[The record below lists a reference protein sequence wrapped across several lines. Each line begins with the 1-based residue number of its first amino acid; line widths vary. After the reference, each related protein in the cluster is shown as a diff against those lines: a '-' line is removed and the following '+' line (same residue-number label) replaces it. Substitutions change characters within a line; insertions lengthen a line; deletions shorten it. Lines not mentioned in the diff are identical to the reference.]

1 MNKKIVAKILEASV
15 SIIEVAIEII
25 NNMNDKDDKED

>member
-25 NNMNDKDDKED
+25 NNMNDKDD